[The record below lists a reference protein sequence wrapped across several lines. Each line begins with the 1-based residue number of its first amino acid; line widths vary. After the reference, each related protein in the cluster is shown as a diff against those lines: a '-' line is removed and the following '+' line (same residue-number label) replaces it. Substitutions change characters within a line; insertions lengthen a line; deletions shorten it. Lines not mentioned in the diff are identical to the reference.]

1 MICGSSRL
9 SRLLPA
15 RTYAIYGGSCSAE
28 RLSGTDRKSTKRGFR
43 AYEPFLDQRLEEHVW
58 GVDIGS
64 HSQLRAQV
72 IQYSITAHNLRT
84 YFQLVSIL
92 VQHQPKAIHNAR
104 CREMTRWHPTCL
116 PVRTRVLFDQDPV
129 VLLTRHKM

>member
-1 MICGSSRL
+1 M
-9 SRLLPA
+9 
-15 RTYAIYGGSCSAE
+15 
-28 RLSGTDRKSTKRGFR
+28 
-43 AYEPFLDQRLEEHVW
+43 DQRLEEHVW

-84 YFQLVSIL
+84 YCQLVSIL

-104 CREMTRWHPTCL
+104 CREMTRWQMAPNV
-116 PVRTRVLFDQDPV
+116 PPRVFELECS
-129 VLLTRHKM
+129 LTRILLCF